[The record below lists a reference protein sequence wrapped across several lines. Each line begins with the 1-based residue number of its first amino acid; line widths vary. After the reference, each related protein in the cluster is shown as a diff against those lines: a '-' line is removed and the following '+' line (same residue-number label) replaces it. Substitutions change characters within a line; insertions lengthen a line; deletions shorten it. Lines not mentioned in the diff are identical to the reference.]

1 MVEEAKEEE
10 TRFTD
15 QIWQWRNTVTDKL
28 LGFFP
33 RRTAQHLVNA
43 QKEGILAVRS
53 LLDRGI
59 EILDSDLKRNQDRR
73 FAPVSTSGSLRL
85 VGIRSATIGLQGA
98 ASVQGDPAVFSERSY
113 RYMRCRH
120 KAPRFH
126 CSRMKFRQRLPP
138 GLCSNKFW

>member
-28 LGFFP
+28 LGLFP
-33 RRTAQHLVNA
+33 RRTAEHLVNA

-59 EILDSDLKRNQDRR
+59 EIVDSDLKRNQDR
-73 FAPVSTSGSLRL
+73 
-85 VGIRSATIGLQGA
+85 
-98 ASVQGDPAVFSERSY
+98 
-113 RYMRCRH
+113 
-120 KAPRFH
+120 PR
-126 CSRMKFRQRLPP
+126 R
-138 GLCSNKFW
+138 